1 MDEEGRA
8 RADMLVFVVGNTLF
22 RLATALTFMFGL
34 AGCSISSKNHTQQ
47 NAACPNPF
55 ALGNSQVNL
64 TDAGPDMKTQLVQ
77 TAPTAAQTA
86 CQSGCVAVVP
96 SYSPYRQ
103 IAVYVPGGQRAA
115 VSVLPQVL
123 PDPQTIIEKEPKR
136 EARKEKHTPIALA
149 VVRDTNPPAP
159 HGETN
164 PPAPRGDTNPPAWR
178 GDTNSPAPRGDT
190 NLPAPRRDTNLP
202 APRGDTNLPA
212 PRGDTN
218 LPARAANYRPRSRR
232 NRTVKRQ

>member
-164 PPAPRGDTNPPAWR
+164 PPALRGDTNPPAWR
-178 GDTNSPAPRGDT
+178 GDTNSPARAAIRT
-190 NLPAPRRDTNLP
+190 CPRRAAIRTC
-202 APRGDTNLPA
+202 PRRAAIRTC
-212 PRGDTN
+212 PRCAATRTC
-218 LPARAANYRPRSRR
+218 PRRAANYRPRSRR